1 MKNHKLKAFCKI
13 NLSLRVSKKL
23 SNGYHK
29 IQSFISFGDLYDEIY
44 VSEIKKIKD
53 KIIFSGRFKKG
64 ISAKSNT
71 VVKVLKFFRQNN
83 MLKNKIFRIKIKKNI
98 PHGSGLGGG
107 SSDAASLI
115 NFFNSKMKL
124 KLNNSKIYK
133 LANLVGSDVPC
144 NLIKKNLYLTGKKMK
159 ILKLNN
165 KFNILIVFPNIWC
178 STRRIYS
185 KNRSFSSLNS
195 VSSNVLNN
203 KRRLIRFLQNEHN
216 DLEKIVVT
224 TYPIIGKIIR
234 TISIQKGC
242 YFSRLTGSGS
252 ACIGLFSNNRTV
264 TLAKKII
271 KRKFPCH
278 WYAISKTI

>member
-1 MKNHKLKAFCKI
+1 
-13 NLSLRVSKKL
+13 
-23 SNGYHK
+23 
-29 IQSFISFGDLYDEIY
+29 
-44 VSEIKKIKD
+44 
-53 KIIFSGRFKKG
+53 
-64 ISAKSNT
+64 
-71 VVKVLKFFRQNN
+71 

-115 NFFNSKMKL
+115 NFFNSKMNL

-133 LANLVGSDVPC
+133 LANLVGADVSC
-144 NLIKKNLYLTGKKMK
+144 NLVKKNLYLTGKKMK

-216 DLEKIVVT
+216 DFRKNCCNNV
-224 TYPIIGKIIR
+224 
-234 TISIQKGC
+234 
-242 YFSRLTGSGS
+242 
-252 ACIGLFSNNRTV
+252 SNNR
-264 TLAKKII
+264 KN
-271 KRKFPCH
+271 
-278 WYAISKTI
+278 Y